1 MICLGRIYIYIYIFF
16 GMVNSIVT
24 IIEERD
30 LNSDSPYNGKQTIL
44 LSYTS
49 FLTIKLIL
57 IKLKGTKFMA
67 KIYFAP
73 SKFNVVFILVT

>member
-1 MICLGRIYIYIYIFF
+1 
-16 GMVNSIVT
+16 MVNSIVT
-24 IIEERD
+24 ILEERD

-73 SKFNVVFILVT
+73 SNFNVVFILVT